1 MWGLWIIVV
10 CVHQRG
16 RRRPVA
22 KSTTKE
28 NLHSMALTPLCLAP
42 YVVHAGNR
50 ETGACVVDDAAC
62 LQEGDTL
69 DCVVGHRRRQ
79 RETNPGRLR
88 QKRSKF
94 RAGSRASPSASHPSA
109 SWTSPSGLCRE

>member
-1 MWGLWIIVV
+1 MWCGDFGSSIV

-22 KSTTKE
+22 KSTTKQI
-28 NLHSMALTPLCLAP
+28 LHAMALTPLSLAP
-42 YVVHAGNR
+42 CAVHMLATEPGDEGGMMAKRVVA
-50 ETGACVVDDAAC
+50 DDAC

-79 RETNPGRLR
+79 RETNPGRLEAETA
-88 QKRSKF
+88 KV
-94 RAGSRASPSASHPSA
+94 P
-109 SWTSPSGLCRE
+109 C